1 MSARSSKKQSATKVG
16 GKTLALTNLDK
27 VLWPADGYTK
37 GDLITYYRS
46 VAKWI
51 LPYLKDR
58 PLSLER
64 YPNGINT
71 PGFFE
76 KNAPQSTP
84 QWVRTISLEAGGKRE
99 QVRYILCNDEATLAY
114 VSNLG
119 SIALHVWMSR
129 VGSLDKPDFILFD
142 LDRGERC
149 SLKTLA
155 TVALA
160 LAGELRTKGMR
171 PVVKTTGGSGLHVF
185 VWLRGGYTY
194 DRARD
199 FTREIAL
206 RMQEQLPKLVTL
218 ERLIAKRPSDMV
230 YMDWAQVGRG
240 KTVVMPFV
248 VRPRAKAPV
257 SMPLTWAE
265 VSRISRS
272 REPEPSR
279 YFARWNLGNV
289 PAMLRR
295 SGDPWKGKA
304 R

>member
-1 MSARSSKKQSATKVG
+1 MPSKKRALTKIG

-37 GDLITYYRS
+37 GDLIEYYRS

-64 YPNGINT
+64 YPNGINK

-76 KNAPQSTP
+76 KNAPQATP
-84 QWVRTISLEAGGKRE
+84 PWVRTISLEAGGKR
-99 QVRYILCNDEATLAY
+99 QHVRYILCNDEATLAY

-129 VGSLDKPDFILFD
+129 AGSLDKPDFILFD

-149 SLKTLA
+149 SIKTLA
-155 TVALA
+155 TVALT
-160 LAGELRTKGMR
+160 LAEELRAHSMR
-171 PVVKTTGGSGLHVF
+171 PLAKTTGGSGLHVF
-185 VWLRGGYTY
+185 IWLRGGYTY
-194 DRARD
+194 ERARD

-206 RMQEQLPKLVTL
+206 RMQEKLPKLVTL
-218 ERLIAKRPSDMV
+218 ERLIAKRPRDMV

-248 VRPRAKAPV
+248 VRPRPKAPV

-265 VSRISRS
+265 VSRMSRS
-272 REPEPSR
+272 SETDPAR

-295 SGDPWKGKA
+295 GGNPWKGKA
-304 R
+304 RP